1 MAYVNHWRA
10 ERHSVDYEIDGVV
23 IKVDEL
29 AAQAQLGATAKFP
42 RWAIAV
48 KFPPEERTTR
58 LERIEVNTGRT
69 GRVTPYAVLD
79 PVYVGGVTVTN
90 ATLHNET
97 EIARKDVREGDLV
110 IVRRAGDVIP
120 EILGP
125 VLAERANDAV
135 PWTFPD
141 KCPSCDTPLAR
152 GEDEADW
159 RCPNRLGCPSQTVE
173 WFSHFASRSAMDIDH
188 LGEKTALALLD
199 AGYVQDPADVFSL
212 TSEQLGELEGFKE
225 KSVANLLGAIE
236 GAKDRP
242 LWRLLVGLNIRHV
255 GSTIAEVLA
264 NEFHSLDAIMAADV
278 GVLEDTDEIGPGIA
292 ESVHAWFR
300 DEDNLALVEKFR
312 AAGVRMADPVP
323 AAGEV
328 DRDALPFSGMS
339 VVITGTLPTMGRD
352 EASEKAKAA
361 GARVASSVSKKTAFV
376 VAGDRAGSKLTKA
389 ESLGIEVIDE
399 AEFLARLGG

>member
-1 MAYVNHWRA
+1 M
-10 ERHSVDYEIDGVV
+10 
-23 IKVDEL
+23 
-29 AAQAQLGATAKFP
+29 
-42 RWAIAV
+42 
-48 KFPPEERTTR
+48 
-58 LERIEVNTGRT
+58 
-69 GRVTPYAVLD
+69 
-79 PVYVGGVTVTN
+79 
-90 ATLHNET
+90 
-97 EIARKDVREGDLV
+97 
-110 IVRRAGDVIP
+110 
-120 EILGP
+120 
-125 VLAERANDAV
+125 
-135 PWTFPD
+135 
-141 KCPSCDTPLAR
+141 
-152 GEDEADW
+152 
-159 RCPNRLGCPSQTVE
+159 
-173 WFSHFASRSAMDIDH
+173 
-188 LGEKTALALLD
+188 
-199 AGYVQDPADVFSL
+199 FSL
-212 TSEQLGELEGFKE
+212 TAEQLSELEGFKE

-300 DEDNLALVEKFR
+300 DDDNLALVEKFR
-312 AAGVRMADPVP
+312 AAGVRMADPIP
-323 AAGEV
+323 EPGAV

-361 GARVASSVSKKTAFV
+361 GARVASSVSKKTSFV
-376 VAGDRAGSKLTKA
+376 VAGERAGSKLSKA